1 MSYFNPSI
9 LANAQVQ
16 VATDFASPEQKYT
29 FPETMKW
36 FIAGRDKM
44 IPNYMELKKRDDLV
58 LDTFIINRA
67 KRSLTTAYSATHA
80 GGKGDSTKVTPTW
93 TPYSD
98 GFAISLKQGDNN
110 IFSQQNMLAAEIGN
124 VFRNFAE
131 DTETLASTYAHANRS
146 GVNIAT
152 VDGSFDSTNDVF
164 EIQDNLEKEAVN
176 ISKIVMKINKL
187 NTANLVCFCDSIS
200 YRKFEFYANQGTGNS
215 VNTSFQ
221 YSGVNF
227 VHSVGLDALFGAM
240 GYDLGAWIIAPAGT
254 FGVMD
259 WTPKQNREGFVEPGI
274 AQYGVINNPLL
285 GINHGFHMYAERSD
299 AQGSGG
305 YYQDVNYEWQFTTML
320 GFVKAPLTTATES
333 VFQAFAIIP
342 TVVA

>member
-1 MSYFNPSI
+1 MSEPTKNP
-9 LANAQVQ
+9 
-16 VATDFASPEQKYT
+16 E
-29 FPETMKW
+29 
-36 FIAGRDKM
+36 
-44 IPNYMELKKRDDLV
+44 DDQV
-58 LDTFIINRA
+58 LDSTTVGQVDIDIDSIFGMPGADSIMLPDDQAEPEKKSVFSAEQTDMTFFDNPTA
-67 KRSLTTAYSATHA
+67 K
-80 GGKGDSTKVTPTW
+80 TPEER
-93 TPYSD
+93 
-98 GFAISLKQGDNN
+98 KE
-110 IFSQQNMLAAEIGN
+110 AAEKQIEVEETIKEN
-124 VFRNFAE
+124 SNFAE

-146 GVNIAT
+146 GVNIAP

-299 AQGSGG
+299 AQASGG